1 MKKTGLIIFVFAV
14 GFILNSCKSN
24 ETSDSDKVAQSEIYQ
39 TYFVEYD
46 ASQNEFEASASFRF
60 GGENGTTLRLV
71 GKSNVVFDNK
81 PMSAKT
87 SAWTGTSYQ
96 YKQNGEVGAEHSFLY
111 VNNDA
116 ESFKNTIPLLKAEPL
131 LQNNSISKSKGV
143 VVSWNGMPLSA
154 KDRIEIVLRDSVQS
168 HYFSP
173 EIIGA
178 TSVSLKNKELMPL
191 KIGNGELYIVRSVTL
206 SLQNGK
212 PIGGVIGS
220 EYKSKRFAV
229 TILP

>member
-1 MKKTGLIIFVFAV
+1 MKTNRTFMSIALLGLLLI
-14 GFILNSCKSN
+14 SCKSN

-39 TYFVEYD
+39 SYFVEYD

-71 GKSNVVFDNK
+71 DKSNIAYNNN
-81 PMSAKT
+81 PMNAQT
-87 SAWTGTSYQ
+87 SGWTGTSYV
-96 YKQNGEVGAEHSFLY
+96 YKRNGAVGVEHTFLY
-111 VNNDA
+111 VNNDK
-116 ESFKNTIPLLKAEPL
+116 ESFKNTIPLMPAEPML
-131 LQNNSISKSKGV
+131 KNTTISKSKGV
-143 VVSWNGMPLSA
+143 VISWTGMPLSS
-154 KDRIEIVLRDSVQS
+154 KDKIEILISDSSQT

-178 TSVSLKNKELMPL
+178 TSLTLKSTDLLPVKT
-191 KIGNGELYIVRSVTL
+191 GNGELSIVRRVTL

-220 EYKSKRFAV
+220 EYKSKRIPV
-229 TILP
+229 EIRP